1 MRSSH
6 VSGLRELPREV
17 GMAGRAR
24 QQSVDINHKVHQRKF
39 TASDGICNNRTPVCS
54 PRMDGCEWCGIC
66 CIYGT
71 PVVNRCGSSFFAC
84 TSCVFGI
91 DANLEYA
98 VAYAGFILGV
108 T

>member
-24 QQSVDINHKVHQRKF
+24 QQSVDINHKVHHRKF
-39 TASDGICNNRTPVCS
+39 TASNGICNNRTPVCS

-71 PVVNRCGSSFFAC
+71 PVVNRCGSSFLRARHVCGGFD
-84 TSCVFGI
+84 V
-91 DANLEYA
+91 NVEYA
-98 VAYAGFILGV
+98 VAYAEFILGV